1 MGFSS
6 GSSQSNSQSN
16 GYGYSLSNAI
26 SENASGQT
34 IYGPQAA
41 QLNNLYEKAGWQAN
55 NSWGDVANM
64 RATNV
69 LSQNVVGSGMGAMG
83 EIATG
88 GGPLSNFVAPN
99 NELVQRQIGDL
110 GQTMGDFFN
119 QQLMPGIT
127 GSAIGAGGYG
137 GGRNQIATGLAAGE
151 VADAYQQ
158 GVTGIMSNAYNQ
170 ALGAAGMQ
178 SQNQIAAQGALNQ
191 SAQSLTNLGLANL
204 NSMWAPLQNY
214 QGLLGAPITL
224 GSSYGYS
231 AANQQSENITSAK
244 SSASSKQF
252 SLSFM

>member
-6 GSSQSNSQSN
+6 GSSQSSSQSN

-41 QLNNLYEKAGWQAN
+41 QLNNLYEKAGWASD
-55 NSWGDVANM
+55 NSWGDVASM
-64 RATNV
+64 RA
-69 LSQNVVGSGMGAMG
+69 QNTLAQNAIGSGMGSMG
-83 EIATG
+83 QIATG
-88 GGPLSNFVAPN
+88 GGPLSNFTAPN
-99 NELVQRQIGDL
+99 NELVQRQISDL
-110 GQTMGDFFN
+110 GTTMGNFFN

-127 GSAIGAGGYG
+127 GSAVGAGGFG
-137 GGRNQIATGLAAGE
+137 GGRNQVATGIAAGE
-151 VADAYQQ
+151 VGNAYQQ
-158 GVTGIMSNAYNQ
+158 GVTGIMGNAYNQ

-191 SAQSLTNLGLANL
+191 SGQALTNLGMANL
-204 NSMWAPLQNY
+204 NSMWAPLQNF

-244 SSASSKQF
+244 SNASSKQF